1 MLFIF
6 ESVFKVLRCD
16 YSHETSLSVL
26 SRDTWYYLF
35 INTGFSLSFKVDKLG
50 CKVGGL
56 AVSAVGNFRFSL
68 SHFTLFPQKVDGSN
82 LQVGKEN
89 PVNILQNDTGRFCRI
104 FYIGHF
110 WQWRSEDQGKGV
122 GLVLSL
128 IPGCAVPLGDLWN
141 RYRSWMEFS
150 QWLILGDPGAVS
162 RAGREN
168 SRRKYSSTG
177 AFSPG
182 PTDCPRV
189 SKDANGWELAKTLT
203 VCEDIKSF
211 LNG

>member
-50 CKVGGL
+50 CKVGSL
-56 AVSAVGNFRFSL
+56 AVSAVGNFWFSL

-89 PVNILQNDTGRFCRI
+89 PVNILQNDTGRFCR
-104 FYIGHF
+104 FLH
-110 WQWRSEDQGKGV
+110 WPLLAVKEWRPREGG
-122 GLVLSL
+122 
-128 IPGCAVPLGDLWN
+128 W
-141 RYRSWMEFS
+141 
-150 QWLILGDPGAVS
+150 
-162 RAGREN
+162 AGTFFN
-168 SRRKYSSTG
+168 SRMCCATG
-177 AFSPG
+177 WP
-182 PTDCPRV
+182 
-189 SKDANGWELAKTLT
+189 L
-203 VCEDIKSF
+203 KS
-211 LNG
+211 LPKLDGV